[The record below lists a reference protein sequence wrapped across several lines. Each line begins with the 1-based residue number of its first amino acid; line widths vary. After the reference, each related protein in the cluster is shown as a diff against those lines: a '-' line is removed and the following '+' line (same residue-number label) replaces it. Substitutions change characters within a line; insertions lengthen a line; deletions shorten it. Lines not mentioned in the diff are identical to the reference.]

1 MNKIVTYLESKEVV
15 FHSALALIALYI
27 PHAGHLFKQI
37 EHIDMTIYGFTFL
50 NWIYGIA
57 LAAVIEILILVFI
70 INGYQ
75 RAGKAYALVSFFIN
89 ALYYDY
95 WFVALQDPTIL
106 HIKWTATSL
115 LICFMH
121 SLAIWQLSDL
131 FFRRV
136 RADRDKEKVIEHWC
150 PECEMG
156 PFPSKKSL
164 DGHISKAHKYIKKD
178 LRPDAVSNNGQATH
192 AAKSTS

>member
-1 MNKIVTYLESKEVV
+1 MNKLVTYLESKEVV
-15 FHSALALIALYI
+15 FHCALALIVLYV

-37 EHIDMTIYGFTFL
+37 EHIDMAILGFSFM

-95 WFVALQDPTIL
+95 WFLAFQEPSIL
-106 HIKWTATSL
+106 NIKLTATSF

-131 FFRRV
+131 FFKRMK
-136 RADRDKEKVIEHWC
+136 ADKEKVIEHWC
-150 PECEMG
+150 TECNMG
-156 PFPSKKSL
+156 PFPSKRSL
-164 DGHISKAHKYIKKD
+164 DGHISRAHKYRS
-178 LRPDAVSNNGQATH
+178 LMSTNGQHKGPAG
-192 AAKSTS
+192 KKVVFQKMK

>member
-1 MNKIVTYLESKEVV
+1 MNKIVAYLESKEVI
-15 FHSALALIALYI
+15 FHSALALIILYV
-27 PHAGHLFKQI
+27 PHAGHLFMHI
-37 EHIDMTIYGFTFL
+37 EHIDMTVLGFNFL

-57 LAAVIEILILVFI
+57 LAAVIEVLILVFI

-95 WFVALQDPTIL
+95 WFSALQEPTIL
-106 HIKWTATSL
+106 NFKLTAISF

-131 FFRRV
+131 FFKRIK
-136 RADRDKEKVIEHWC
+136 AEKEKVIDYWC
-150 PECEMG
+150 SECDMG
-156 PFPSKKSL
+156 PFPNKRSL
-164 DGHISKAHKYIKKD
+164 DGHISKAHKYLKKETK
-178 LRPDAVSNNGQATH
+178 LGAMQAKE
-192 AAKSTS
+192 ASDIS

>member
-1 MNKIVTYLESKEVV
+1 MNRLVTYLESKEVV
-15 FHSALALIALYI
+15 FHSALALIALYV

-37 EHIDMTIYGFTFL
+37 EHIDMTIFGFTFM
-50 NWIYGIA
+50 NWIYCIA
-57 LAAVIEILILVFI
+57 LATVIEILILVFI

-95 WFVALQDPTIL
+95 WFVAFQEPSVLN
-106 HIKWTATSL
+106 IKLTATSF

-131 FFRRV
+131 FFKRV
-136 RADRDKEKVIEHWC
+136 KADKEKVIEHWC
-150 PECEMG
+150 SECGMG
-156 PFPSKKSL
+156 PFPSKRSL
-164 DGHISKAHKYIKKD
+164 DGHISRAHKYRSLK
-178 LRPDAVSNNGQATH
+178 NTNGQR
-192 AAKSTS
+192 KEQSGQKMVFQNMK

>member
-1 MNKIVTYLESKEVV
+1 MNKLVTYLESKEVI
-15 FHSALALIALYI
+15 FHSALALIVLYV
-27 PHAGHLFKQI
+27 PHAGHLFMQI
-37 EHIDMTIYGFTFL
+37 EHLNMTILGFTFV
-50 NWIYGIA
+50 NWLYGIA

-95 WFVALQDPTIL
+95 WFMALQNPSIMNFKLTV
-106 HIKWTATSL
+106 TSF

-121 SLAIWQLSDL
+121 SFAIWQLSDL
-131 FFRRV
+131 FFKRV
-136 RADRDKEKVIEHWC
+136 KSDKERVVEHWC
-150 PECEMG
+150 TECDMG

-164 DGHISKAHKYIKKD
+164 DGHISRAHKYRSLKNINSQNKEQ
-178 LRPDAVSNNGQATH
+178 SYQ
-192 AAKSTS
+192 S

>member
-1 MNKIVTYLESKEVV
+1 MNKIVTYLESKEIV
-15 FHSALALIALYI
+15 FHAALALIILYI

-37 EHIDMTIYGFTFL
+37 EHIDMTIYGFTVM

-57 LAAVIEILILVFI
+57 LAAVIEVLILVFI

-95 WFVALQDPTIL
+95 WFVTLQEPTIL
-106 HIKWTATSL
+106 NMKWTATSL

-136 RADRDKEKVIEHWC
+136 KSDKEKAVEHWC
-150 PECEMG
+150 PECHMG
-156 PFPSKKSL
+156 PFPNKRSL
-164 DGHISKAHKYIKKD
+164 DGHVSKAHRYKKKNIKGS
-178 LRPDAVSNNGQATH
+178 LASENQLVVNG
-192 AAKSTS
+192 